1 MPDLLFM
8 LMAQDRP
15 SEMQLAAARCITFLH
30 RAGAFTAEDPKILYR
45 TLPCLVSSYYVDHWV
60 LVAAGGIQIVSHLS
74 VVFLF
79 FLQVRL
85 CKKDRPPLQRAQ
97 AAETLAYLTEVDIEL
112 QRTASISNHLIL
124 TLSELLKYQPRIG
137 SKTPMITVEQ
147 EIKTSTEMRQ
157 AAFRVCYAN

>member
-1 MPDLLFM
+1 MKTTIARIGNLTLCLF
-8 LMAQDRP
+8 
-15 SEMQLAAARCITFLH
+15 
-30 RAGAFTAEDPKILYR
+30 
-45 TLPCLVSSYYVDHWV
+45 
-60 LVAAGGIQIVSHLS
+60 
-74 VVFLF
+74 
-79 FLQVRL
+79 QVRL

-147 EIKTSTEMRQ
+147 EIKISTEMRQ
-157 AAFRVCYAN
+157 AAFRVSGAALIFSLQMGQTYLHFTITTGLL